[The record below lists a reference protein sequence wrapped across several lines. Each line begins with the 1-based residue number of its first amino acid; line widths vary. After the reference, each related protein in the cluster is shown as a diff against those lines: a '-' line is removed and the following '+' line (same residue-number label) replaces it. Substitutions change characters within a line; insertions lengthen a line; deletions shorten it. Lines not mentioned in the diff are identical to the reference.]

1 MKSWKSLLVIV
12 LGLSLGVSA
21 HLAYFNAYST
31 GMRVTSGADK
41 MEWLRVELDLTE
53 EQFAR
58 ITRLHQDRAGEIR
71 TLSRKVRD
79 LELMLAE
86 LEAERVNEG
95 YVDYLEIRKY
105 MQAKRKLDEACLK
118 STNELIASVGDVMDL
133 EQRRR
138 YFSIVQGSL
147 N

>member
-1 MKSWKSLLVIV
+1 MVIV
-12 LGLSLGVSA
+12 IGVVAGVSA
-21 HLAYFNAYST
+21 HLGYFNTYSAE
-31 GMRVTSGADK
+31 MRATSGLNE
-41 MEWLRVELDLTE
+41 MEWLRSELDLTE

-58 ITRLHQDRAGEIR
+58 ITRLHDDRESEIR

-86 LEAERVNEG
+86 LEAERVTEG
-95 YVDYLEIRKY
+95 YVDYLEIRNY
-105 MQAKRKLDEACLK
+105 MEAKRKLDEACSK
-118 STNELIASVGDVMDL
+118 STNDLIASVGDVMDL

-138 YFSIVQGSL
+138 YLTIVQGSL